1 MLDLC
6 CCAQAFSRC
15 GEWRSLYS
23 CVRGLPTAVASLG
36 VEHGFCVHGLRQLW
50 HTGPQQSGSVVIG
63 AQV

>member
-1 MLDLC
+1 MHRL
-6 CCAQAFSRC
+6 
-15 GEWRSLYS
+15 SLGVAS
-23 CVRGLPTAVASLG
+23 GGHSTVAVRGLLTAVSSLG